1 MICPQTKA
9 ECSLC
14 VSVESCQ
21 LQLAP
26 YEFCDAVTI
35 GSNGEV
41 VADPCVT
48 SFSVQPTSGGWVL
61 ESVAIQEKPKP
72 SIAEIERLAGDVSL
86 ALSALL
92 AAVRKLGA

>member
-14 VSVESCQ
+14 VNVESCQ
-21 LQLAP
+21 LQLVP

-35 GSNGEV
+35 GSKGEV
-41 VADPCVT
+41 MADPCVT
-48 SFSVQPTSGGWVL
+48 SFRVQPTPSGWAL
-61 ESVAIQEKPKP
+61 ESVAISETPNP

-92 AAVRKLGA
+92 AAVRKLEK